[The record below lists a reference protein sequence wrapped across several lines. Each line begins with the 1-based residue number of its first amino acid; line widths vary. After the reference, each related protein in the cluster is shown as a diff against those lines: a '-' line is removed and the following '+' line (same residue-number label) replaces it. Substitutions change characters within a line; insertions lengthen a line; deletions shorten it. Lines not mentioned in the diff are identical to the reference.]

1 MKYTSDPL
9 RNVNEKSDSGCLG
22 CLISYLF
29 WLLLIIGIIGG
40 IASLLEELYDTYRV
54 GGVLIFVAF
63 LIAFIWLII
72 WGREKAEANRAHA
85 TAHKIYEDIK
95 ANVRSTSSAAISSE
109 KRYYQTLGLNP
120 GASSEEIKEAFRRLA
135 KQYHPDLAQ
144 TQEERTR
151 REEQFKRINEAYE
164 YLKRKPVSES
174 ERISPQDEPLLE
186 MIFMICLGCRLSD
199 VVYLRRMSVR
209 ILSELWLI
217 PELSKKMSQRIQ
229 PWLSIYIYS
238 IDCLIYA
245 LSDKDK
251 SVRKAALKSLINLT
265 GYNFGR
271 NPSLWRVWYNQKI
284 RI

>member
-22 CLISYLF
+22 CLISYFGLY
-29 WLLLIIGIIGG
+29 LILGIIAG
-40 IASLLEELYDTYRV
+40 IASLLGWLVDTYGV
-54 GGVLIFVAF
+54 GGVLIFVIF
-63 LIAFIWLII
+63 LIAFVWLII
-72 WGREKAEANRAHA
+72 WGREKAEANRARA
-85 TAHKIYEDIK
+85 TAHKIYEDLK
-95 ANVRSTSSAAISSE
+95 ANVRSTSSATTSSE
-109 KRYYQTLGLNP
+109 KRYYQILGLNP
-120 GASSEEIKEAFRRLA
+120 GASPEEIKEAFRRLA

-151 REEQFKRINEAYE
+151 REEHFKRINEAYE
-164 YLKRKPVSES
+164 YFKRKPVSES
-174 ERISPQDEPLLE
+174 GSISPQDEPLLE

-217 PELSKKMSQRIQ
+217 PELSKKMAQRIQ

-238 IDCLIYA
+238 IDCLINA
-245 LSDKDK
+245 LSDKAK

-265 GYNFGR
+265 GYNFGQ
-271 NPSLWRVWYNQKI
+271 NPSLWRVWYNQKL